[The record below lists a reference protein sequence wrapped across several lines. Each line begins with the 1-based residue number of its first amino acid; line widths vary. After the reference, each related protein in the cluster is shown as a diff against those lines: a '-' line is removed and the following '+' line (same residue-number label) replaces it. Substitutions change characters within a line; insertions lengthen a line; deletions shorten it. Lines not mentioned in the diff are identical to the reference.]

1 VSLRDDI
8 RWAIHGAA
16 AGQPL
21 TPALERDVGMA
32 VRSRLEQ
39 LGLGGWHVAVRRIGP
54 DLEVTID
61 PPPQTPHVERIVV
74 RVGPG

>member
-1 VSLRDDI
+1 MSLESEI

-39 LGLGGWHVAVRRIGP
+39 LGVRGCQVTVRRAGA

-61 PPPQTPHVERIVV
+61 PPPQSPHVERIVV